1 MSRSLVK
8 FAAIIV
14 VIAALL
20 YVGLFGL
27 DFTNTVRFPGITDS
41 DGITQGLDLKG
52 GTVIVF
58 KAQTDSPSED
68 DMDTAVNMLR
78 QRLDFQGYTE
88 ASVTQQGSDKIR
100 VELPDVQDSEQA
112 VDTLGA
118 TAQLEFQDAAGNII
132 MSGSDVSD
140 ARAEYGQTEQG
151 VSQNS
156 YYITL
161 ELTDEGRQKFAAA
174 TAEVAAQASQGTTIS
189 RS

>member
-68 DMDTAVNMLR
+68 DMDTAVSMLR

-118 TAQLEFQDAAGNII
+118 TAQLEFQDAP
-132 MSGSDVSD
+132 V
-140 ARAEYGQTEQG
+140 
-151 VSQNS
+151 
-156 YYITL
+156 
-161 ELTDEGRQKFAAA
+161 
-174 TAEVAAQASQGTTIS
+174 IS
-189 RS
+189 

>member
-58 KAQTDSPSED
+58 KAQTDNPSED
-68 DMDTAVNMLR
+68 DMDTEVNMLR

-112 VDTLGA
+112 VKR
-118 TAQLEFQDAAGNII
+118 
-132 MSGSDVSD
+132 S
-140 ARAEYGQTEQG
+140 
-151 VSQNS
+151 
-156 YYITL
+156 
-161 ELTDEGRQKFAAA
+161 ELRLSLSSKTRPA
-174 TAEVAAQASQGTTIS
+174 IS
-189 RS
+189 

>member
-88 ASVTQQGSDKIR
+88 ASVTQQGSDKIESNCR
-100 VELPDVQDSEQA
+100 TYRIRSRRWIRSELRLS
-112 VDTLGA
+112 
-118 TAQLEFQDAAGNII
+118 
-132 MSGSDVSD
+132 S
-140 ARAEYGQTEQG
+140 
-151 VSQNS
+151 NS
-156 YYITL
+156 RT
-161 ELTDEGRQKFAAA
+161 RP
-174 TAEVAAQASQGTTIS
+174 VIS
-189 RS
+189 